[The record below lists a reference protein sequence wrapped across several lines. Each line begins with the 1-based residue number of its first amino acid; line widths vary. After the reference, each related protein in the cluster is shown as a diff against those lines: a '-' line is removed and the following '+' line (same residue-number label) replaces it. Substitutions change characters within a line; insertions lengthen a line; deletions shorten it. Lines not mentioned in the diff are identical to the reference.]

1 MYSEC
6 KKGRGGGGG
15 GGSMDIQSVVMLG
28 VALLKIILNLID
40 LAVRT

>member
-6 KKGRGGGGG
+6 KKGREGG

-28 VALLKIILNLID
+28 GALLKIILNLID